1 LDGTRR
7 VAVPSVGPG
16 GPAAFLAIVGPTAS
30 GKTALSLAIAK
41 RIPGEI
47 ISMDSRQIYKGMDVG
62 TGKVTEEEKGA
73 VPHHGLDLRTP
84 DETYSAGQFSRDA
97 REWMRGIRSRGRVP
111 LLVGGTGF
119 FLRALTNPMFSQ
131 PPLDADRLENLRTFL
146 NSLTEEDLGR
156 YLAVLDPE
164 RKPQADVGGRQRS
177 TRAIEMALLTGRPL
191 SWWHQEGPPS
201 EAPLRGVILVLDMPR
216 DLLYERINRR
226 VEEMFVGGLVD
237 EVRGLV
243 GKGYSASS
251 PGMTGAGYRE
261 TLAFL
266 SGDLTRDQA
275 IEETRRSHRRYARR
289 QVTWFRHQLPPDAVW
304 LDGTLPGDRLADS
317 ALEAWE
323 ALAAGELAHNEP
335 IRADSFRMRDA
346 HQ

>member
-1 LDGTRR
+1 MDGTRGMALH
-7 VAVPSVGPG
+7 AVGSH
-16 GPAAFLAIVGPTAS
+16 GPADFLAIVGPTGS
-30 GKTALSLAIAK
+30 GKTALSLVIAT

-62 TGKVTEEEKGA
+62 TGKVTAEEMGT
-73 VPHHGLDLRTP
+73 VPHHGLDLKTP

-97 REWMRGIRSRGRVP
+97 REWMGGIRSRGRVP

-131 PPLDADRLENLRTFL
+131 PPLDVDRLENLRAFL
-146 NSLTEEDLGR
+146 NALTEEDLGR
-156 YLAVLDPE
+156 YLAALDPE
-164 RKPQADVGGRQRS
+164 RAPQAHTGGRQRS

-216 DLLYERINRR
+216 ELLYERINRR
-226 VEEMFVGGLVD
+226 VREMFVGGLVD

-243 GKGYSASS
+243 EMGYSPSS

-266 SGDLTRDQA
+266 AGELTQDQA
-275 IEETRRSHRRYARR
+275 IEEIRRSHRRYARR

-304 LDGTLPGDRLADS
+304 LDGTLPEDRLADS
-317 ALEAWE
+317 AMEAWE
-323 ALAAGELAHNEP
+323 ALAAGEQAYTEP
-335 IRADSFRMRDA
+335 IRAASGRTRNG
-346 HQ
+346 HE

>member
-1 LDGTRR
+1 MPLH
-7 VAVPSVGPG
+7 AVGSR

-30 GKTALSLAIAK
+30 GKTALSLAVARRIAV
-41 RIPGEI
+41 EI

-62 TGKVTEEEKGA
+62 TGKVTAEEMGA

-97 REWMRGIRSRGRVP
+97 REWMMGIRSRSRVP

-131 PPLDADRLENLRTFL
+131 PPLDVDRLENLRTFL
-146 NSLTEEDLGR
+146 NALTEEELGR
-156 YLAVLDPE
+156 YLAVLEPE
-164 RKPQADVGGRQRS
+164 RGPQARIGGRQRS
-177 TRAIEMALLTGRPL
+177 TRAIEIALLTGRPL

-201 EAPLRGVILVLDMPR
+201 EAPLRGVILVLDIPR
-216 DLLYERINRR
+216 ELLYERINQR

-237 EVRGLV
+237 EVRELV
-243 GKGYSASS
+243 ETGYGASS

-266 SGDLTRDQA
+266 AGELTRDQA
-275 IEETRRSHRRYARR
+275 IEDIRRSHRRYARR

-304 LDGTLPGDRLADS
+304 LDGTLPEDRLADR

-323 ALAAGELAHNEP
+323 VLAAGEQAHIEP
-335 IRADSFRMRDA
+335 LRPGSGRTRNG
-346 HQ
+346 HG